1 MPPTPTRPILS
12 AKARPPNMRI
22 STSVHNRL
30 FAWDY
35 YKGTPR
41 PPGVPNDHKG
51 TKSDMRPFTSIGAE
65 RIGSP
70 LCRVVSQETVASSP
84 YGPDRGRC
92 LRPVIETF
100 VSREGDTT

>member
-41 PPGVPNDHKG
+41 PPGVPNDNKG
-51 TKSDMRPFTSIGAE
+51 TKSDMRSFALTGRE

-70 LCRVVSQETVASSP
+70 LRRVGSQETVAPSP
-84 YGPDRGRC
+84 YGAGKGRC
-92 LRPVIETF
+92 QRPVCDTLASMEGETA
-100 VSREGDTT
+100 